1 MPCRAGDACV
11 TCLSPPCAH
20 SRTRVLC
27 LPAPLSRRRA
37 RVRYGGA
44 AKPKEAQ
51 PAAQLVNYS
60 PEYPHDIDVG
70 PLFCTRANRC
80 FLDGGGRCGEYQTG
94 KRNKGMLEDL
104 YRACQDTGFFFI
116 HNTFLTSKDYETPL
130 NHMAAIYATESDKPG
145 ALGITADPDESSFSH
160 GAQVGAPGT
169 GGLGF
174 TRLGI
179 DHEKPGMVAKHMC
192 FSVGKEVP
200 GSAFEKVF
208 SIVTYIVNVLGR

>member
-1 MPCRAGDACV
+1 M
-11 TCLSPPCAH
+11 
-20 SRTRVLC
+20 
-27 LPAPLSRRRA
+27 
-37 RVRYGGA
+37 
-44 AKPKEAQ
+44 
-51 PAAQLVNYS
+51 AQLVNYS

-145 ALGITADPDESSFSH
+145 ALGITADPDESSL
-160 GAQVGAPGT
+160 AGAPGT

-200 GSAFEKVF
+200 GIALFF
-208 SIVTYIVNVLGR
+208 